1 MTTPARARAGVLVVR
16 AWLESD
22 GELRARIT
30 YSTDVEDEDVVK
42 ASAAS
47 EDDVVRAVRT
57 WLDALVARARR
68 P

>member
-1 MTTPARARAGVLVVR
+1 MVR

-30 YSTDVEDEDVVK
+30 YSTDVEDDDVVK
-42 ASAAS
+42 TSAAS